1 MALFFSGRTSNGT
14 SPPVK
19 WHGGEGTFY
28 VHGLFDGGTVTLQA
42 SFDGGTAWVGVGPD
56 VTFTV
61 AGAGKFR
68 LGACHLRAT
77 LTGATSPD
85 VTAGI

>member
-1 MALFFSGRTSNGT
+1 MALFFSSRSANGP
-14 SPPVK
+14 SQPVR

-42 SFDGGTAWVGVGPD
+42 SFDGGTTWVGVGPD

-61 AGAGKFR
+61 AGAGNFR
-68 LGACHLRAT
+68 LGVCLLRAM
-77 LTGATSPD
+77 LAGATSAD